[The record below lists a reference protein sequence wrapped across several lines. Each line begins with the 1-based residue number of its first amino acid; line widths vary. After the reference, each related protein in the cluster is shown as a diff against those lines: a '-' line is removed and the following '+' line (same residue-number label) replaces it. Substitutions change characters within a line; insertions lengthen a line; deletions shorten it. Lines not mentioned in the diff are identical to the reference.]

1 MDRQFPR
8 ALFLKVLSKPIQ
20 YQIMMDTFDTHYDV
34 KMKELIC
41 PEYNENK
48 FIDVNMV
55 YVLNNDYKYN
65 TIWGRYFNIWWIK
78 YVAAPVPGRGV
89 HGWGF
94 ESD

>member
-1 MDRQFPR
+1 
-8 ALFLKVLSKPIQ
+8 
-20 YQIMMDTFDTHYDV
+20 MMDTFDTHYDV

-65 TIWGRYFNIWWIK
+65 TI
-78 YVAAPVPGRGV
+78 
-89 HGWGF
+89 
-94 ESD
+94 